1 MLFVLFFSS
10 LVLLLLLLI
19 LFLSRFALFSLL
31 FIYSC
36 FCFCYY
42 YHQGCFF
49 LIRIMVIAVVIV
61 VVVVLSCAVF
71 VVVIVM
77 LFSWLFLLLFPV
89 TLLLLSLV
97 LCLLLWLVLPFGMLV
112 LFSCFWYF
120 LSAMVAVGSH
130 CASAWFVH
138 SSYLVFHPSF
148 ISVNYLHPIAAEV
161 LIVSLRT
168 VNLHCKNYISVKNFN
183 FCIYYLG
190 RLILILI

>member
-1 MLFVLFFSS
+1 MGPGNDETRVCGC
-10 LVLLLLLLI
+10 I
-19 LFLSRFALFSLL
+19 YIL

-49 LIRIMVIAVVIV
+49 LIGNIVIAV
-61 VVVVLSCAVF
+61 VVVVLVVLGCAVF
-71 VVVIVM
+71 VVIIVM
-77 LFSWLFLLLFPV
+77 FFSWLFLLLFPA

-97 LCLLLWLVLPFGMLV
+97 LCLLLWLVLPFGLLV

-138 SSYLVFHPSF
+138 SSYLVIHPPF
-148 ISVNYLHPIAAEV
+148 VSVNYLHPIAAEV
-161 LIVSLRT
+161 LIVPLKT
-168 VNLHCKNYISVKNFN
+168 VNLHCKNYISVNSLTFV
-183 FCIYYLG
+183 FI
-190 RLILILI
+190 I